1 MALQHS
7 KVGVTETFDFKFL
20 LHYPGSFAETN
31 KKLSRLRSGR
41 HEWNCADGGTF
52 PHVKRALWVECYWF
66 PDW

>member
-41 HEWNCADGGTF
+41 HEWNCADGGTCEKGSVGRMLLV
-52 PHVKRALWVECYWF
+52 P
-66 PDW
+66 